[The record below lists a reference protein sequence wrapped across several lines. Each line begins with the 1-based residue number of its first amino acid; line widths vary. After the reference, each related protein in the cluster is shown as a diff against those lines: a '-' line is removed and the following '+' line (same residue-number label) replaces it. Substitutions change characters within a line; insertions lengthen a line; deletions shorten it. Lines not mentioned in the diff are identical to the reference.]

1 MAVLASPATPSASGG
16 LPPIGAHQDRA
27 INECLDRDS
36 LLVEYGTGTGKSR
49 IYIELIEAILAA
61 GEVPALVLVPNSLME
76 QTFEEFVKW
85 LGYDWCLKRIAVLNG
100 GFTIDERRHHLRFG
114 KQAVFLL
121 SHEAMSYPL
130 IREAL
135 SSRKW
140 AVVVLD
146 EASRFRNYSNR
157 TKALTRL
164 TARASSRYIFTGNL
178 APRSPADVWYVMN
191 FLSPGLFGTRNIQTF
206 KTTYCLM
213 GGFENREVIGL
224 RPDKAAE
231 FRDIMDAHRIT
242 CQLSDIRDLPER
254 VLHVPRV
261 TMPSKAREAYKELQE
276 TLRLEI
282 ERVDDVTFQSMV
294 KTYATRL
301 QRLQEI
307 TAGFARNIEGDVVG
321 LPCAKTTAM
330 LDLLEDEPDRPTV
343 LWAWWRPE
351 IATITANLRKKK
363 IPYVLFG
370 EPGAVDTF
378 MSGGVNVLVSQLAKG
393 GYGLNLTRATR
404 MIYHSLCWSLDVYLQ
419 SMDRN
424 MRLTT
429 TADHLEVV
437 HLTTRDSVD
446 EYVRNKLVNRADLS
460 SQLTRSTALELLKGS
475 K

>member
-1 MAVLASPATPSASGG
+1 V
-16 LPPIGAHQDRA
+16 
-27 INECLDRDS
+27 
-36 LLVEYGTGTGKSR
+36 GKTR
-49 IYIELIEAILAA
+49 IYVELIEAIIAA

-100 GFTIDERRHHLRFG
+100 GFTIHERRHHLRFG

-178 APRSPADVWYVMN
+178 APRSPADVWYAMN
-191 FLSPGLFGTRNIQTF
+191 FVAPGLFGTRNIQTF
-206 KTTYCLM
+206 KSVYCLM

-224 RPDKAAE
+224 RPDKAKE

-261 TMPSKAREAYKELQE
+261 TMPAKAREAYKELQE

-282 ERVDDVTFQSMV
+282 ERVNDVAFQSMV

-343 LWAWWRPE
+343 IWYWWRPE
-351 IATITANLRKKK
+351 HDTIVANLRKKK
-363 IPYVLFG
+363 IPHVVFG
-370 EPGAVDTF
+370 QPGAVETF
-378 MSGGVNVLVSQLAKG
+378 QSGRVCNVIVSQLAKG

-404 MIYHSLCWSLDVYLQ
+404 MIYHSLPWSLDVYLQ
-419 SMDRN
+419 SQERN

-429 TADHLEVV
+429 TADHLEII

-446 EYVRNKLVNRADLS
+446 EYVRNKLLQRADLS
-460 SQLTRSTALELLKGS
+460 RQLTKSQALELLRS
-475 K
+475 